1 MRTRRTQYID
11 QRARGDQDFVW
22 RQLEKEKEEKPQKK
36 ATTKKSADEDSDIEM
51 DLLDRFAK
59 NPRRTRKRSWKMM
72 DNVELSP
79 VLQKRKRKD
88 A

>member
-1 MRTRRTQYID
+1 M
-11 QRARGDQDFVW
+11 
-22 RQLEKEKEEKPQKK
+22 EKEKEEKPQKK